1 MRSIDHPGAPVAATL
16 VALGALLGTEAADA
30 QPCFD
35 VGVFAGRGVGDGLP
49 GAEAFLSSPRHVEV
63 DGAGNVFIADAENQ
77 RVRRLDAASGLV
89 STVAGNGAPGVA
101 QDGDP
106 GTLASL
112 SAPSGLAVLP
122 GGELLIADTENDTV
136 WRLGTDG
143 ALHRFAGSGV
153 RTGSVDGPG
162 GDATDDLNDG
172 ELATIATFSRP
183 VRVAVDAAGSVYVS
197 DLGNQRVRKVDAA
210 SGRISTFAAG
220 LNQPVGLGFG
230 PTGDLFVADR
240 AAHQVFRVSGGT
252 PVAIAG
258 IANTPGPPVNGI
270 PALGAALNGPA
281 EVAVDGAGVVYIADT
296 DNNMIRRVTTD
307 GTIEQVVGD
316 GFAGFREGPKILA
329 RFRHPGV
336 TLASGV
342 LYIPDAD
349 NNRVRRYDPAT
360 DQPTITLAGG
370 DNLPGDGGPATQ
382 ALLNRPTGL
391 AVNGGGSVYIGEH
404 DSHRVRRVDANGTIT
419 TVVNQSGRNGSAQDG
434 QPAIN
439 QALRKPTGVAVDAA
453 GNLLIADADD
463 HRVLIVGSDGIIRTF
478 AGNGTA
484 AFGGDDGPAASAML
498 NTPLRMALAGDGS
511 VFIADFNNHRIRRVD
526 ANGIITT
533 VAGTGT
539 PGGSGD
545 GGPATAARLNNP
557 SGLTFDAA
565 GNLYIADFGNH
576 RVRRIDTGGVIT
588 TIAGSG
594 TPGGLG
600 DGGGAGAA
608 QLNKPT
614 DVALMADGALL
625 IVDQA
630 NHKIRYVAP
639 GTGGTIDSGSV
650 ISTLLGSGQP
660 GATDGPGPRATL
672 LIPTDVAVTPAGD
685 ILIADR
691 GNQLAR
697 KATPGTDCA
706 GPIAGPCR
714 NAADCDDDDACTV
727 DTCQGGSCT
736 NQRIASDACQPLCSA
751 QANGCIPGGGP
762 ARFDCLGEALVQG
775 PLALKKGR
783 PAPVVRC
790 RDGDT
795 ACDFDTTAGTCTFR
809 LAWCLN
815 QEDSRIGCTANGVSK
830 VVAKGITGD
839 AVLRALAKL
848 GPSSRAGKAL
858 LFNPPFTTPSVC
870 TELMGV
876 PVALRG
882 TKPGKLKLK
891 ATAVGSGRPR
901 GRDADTLRLFCL
913 P

>member
-1 MRSIDHPGAPVAATL
+1 MKGHDRRSACLSATSVA
-16 VALGALLGTEAADA
+16 VAVLLHAAAVSA
-30 QPCFD
+30 QPCID
-35 VGVFAGRGVGDGLP
+35 VSVFAGRGVGDGLP
-49 GAEAFLSSPRHVEV
+49 ATQAFLSSPRHAEV
-63 DGAGNVFIADAENQ
+63 DSAGNVFIADADNQ
-77 RVRRLDAASGLV
+77 RVRKLDAASGLV

-101 QDGDP
+101 NDGDP
-106 GTLASL
+106 ATLASFNG
-112 SAPSGLAVLP
+112 PSGLALLAS
-122 GGELLIADTENDTV
+122 GELIIADTENDTV

-153 RTGSVDGPG
+153 RTGSIDGPG

-183 VRVAVDAAGSVYVS
+183 LRVAVDTAGNVYVS
-197 DLGNQRVRKVDAA
+197 DLGNHSVRKVDAA
-210 SGRISTFAAG
+210 SGRISTFVGG
-220 LNQPVGLGFG
+220 LSQPVGLAFG

-240 AAHQVFRVSGGT
+240 AAHQVFRVSGGAPT
-252 PVAIAG
+252 AIAG
-258 IANTPGPPVNGI
+258 LANTPGPPVNDI
-270 PALGAALNGPA
+270 PAVGAALNGPA
-281 EVAVDGAGVVYIADT
+281 EVAVDAAGVVYIADT
-296 DNNMIRRVTTD
+296 DNNMIRRVTTN

-336 TLASGV
+336 TLAGGV
-342 LYIPDAD
+342 LFIPDAD

-360 DQPTITLAGG
+360 DAPTTTIAGG

-382 ALLNRPTGL
+382 ALLNRPTGV

-404 DSHRVRRVDANGTIT
+404 DSHRVRRVDAGGTIT

-434 QPAIN
+434 QAAIN

-463 HRVLIVGSDGIIRTF
+463 HRVLIVGTDGIIRTF

-484 AFGGDDGPAASAML
+484 AFGGDNGPATSAML
-498 NTPLRMALAGDGS
+498 NTPLRMAIAGDGS
-511 VFIADFNNHRIRRVD
+511 VFIADFNNHSIRRVD
-526 ANGIITT
+526 PGGIITT

-539 PGGSGD
+539 PGSSGD
-545 GGPATAARLNNP
+545 GGPATEARLNNP

-600 DGGGAGAA
+600 DGGAAGAA

-639 GTGGTIDSGSV
+639 ATDGSIGSGNV
-650 ISTLLGSGQP
+650 ISTLIGSGQP
-660 GATDGPGPRATL
+660 GAAGGPGPRASL
-672 LIPTDVAVTPAGD
+672 LIPTGVAIMADGT

-691 GNQLAR
+691 GNQLVR
-697 KATPGTDCA
+697 KAVPGSDCA
-706 GPIAGPCR
+706 PVGQPCS
-714 NAADCDDDDACTV
+714 NAADCDDGDACTV
-727 DTCQGGSCT
+727 DACQGGGCT
-736 NQRIASDACQPLCSA
+736 NDRIASEDCQPVCSA
-751 QANGCIPGGGP
+751 QENGCIPGGGP
-762 ARFDCLGEALVQG
+762 ARSDCLAEALVKG
-775 PLALKKGR
+775 PVALKKGR

-790 RDGDT
+790 RDGDA
-795 ACDFDTTAGTCTFR
+795 ACDFDATPGTCTFR

-815 QEDSRIGCTANGVSK
+815 QEDARIGCTANGVSK
-830 VVAKGITGD
+830 VVAKGTTGD

-848 GPSSRAGKAL
+848 APSSRAGKAL
-858 LFNPPFTTPSVC
+858 VFNPPFTTPGMC

-882 TKPGKLKLK
+882 SKPGKLKLK
-891 ATAVGSGRPR
+891 SMTVGSGRPR
-901 GRDADTLRLFCL
+901 ARDADTLKLICL